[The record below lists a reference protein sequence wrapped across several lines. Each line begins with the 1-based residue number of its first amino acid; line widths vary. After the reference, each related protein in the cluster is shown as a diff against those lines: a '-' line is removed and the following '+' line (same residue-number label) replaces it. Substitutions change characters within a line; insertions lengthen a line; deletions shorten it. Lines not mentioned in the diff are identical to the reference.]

1 MPQAIA
7 HILVP
12 IIIISLIRDFYIK
25 KSLQVS
31 RTSKKERKS
40 FSLHYVLIAGIG
52 GIIPDLDIALFWI
65 MYFFGFAFE
74 QIHKTFLHSF
84 FIPIAFFVLFLALKK
99 VEYKRLEKY
108 HLKINI
114 IFLMLAIGSLTHL
127 ILDIVFGSI
136 SNPLFPMNISPIG
149 LSLIHYLPKALQ
161 GLAMPSLDALLFV
174 LWVAYLEIKH
184 KISDFI

>member
-12 IIIISLIRDFYIK
+12 IILLSIIRDSYI
-25 KSLQVS
+25 
-31 RTSKKERKS
+31 SKREKKS

-52 GIIPDLDIALFWI
+52 GIVPDLDVVLFWI
-65 MYFFGFAFE
+65 VYFFGFAFE

-84 FIPIAFFVLFLALKK
+84 FIPVIFFILFLALKN
-99 VEYKRLEKY
+99 VRCKRLERY
-108 HLKINI
+108 HLKINLL
-114 IFLMLAIGSLTHL
+114 FLMLAIGSLIHL
-127 ILDIVFGSI
+127 ILDAVFGSI
-136 SNPLFPMNISPIG
+136 SNPLFPLNMPPIG
-149 LSLIHYLPKALQ
+149 LSLISYLPKALQ
-161 GLAMPSLDALLFV
+161 GLAMPSLDAMLFV